1 MRNLTFK
8 MSITMARRLVLL
20 LVAPALAAV
29 QGCTELTEQPRSA
42 ITPDDFY
49 KTEEEVMAGVASVYA
64 GLRNPFALNAYYNVS
79 EVSSDEMIVP
89 TRGQDWYDGGRW
101 LELDR
106 QLWTATSPAGLED
119 VGGVWKATFT
129 NIARANVVLE
139 ALDRP
144 EVDVANKAI
153 VQAEVRTLRA
163 FYYYLMLDM
172 FGGVPLVTNTVI
184 EERARNSKAEIFDF
198 IASELNAT
206 RTVLP
211 ASRPLA
217 QSGRLTSAAAEAILA
232 SLYLNAGVMRRDNAS
247 ATQYNSCQAV
257 QLQGGPTACDLAI
270 SAVDRILAIPT
281 HTLQAN
287 WRSNFTA
294 DNEQSR
300 EILMAAKHVAAGGE
314 MGMNFAQRALHYNQ
328 VSPDA
333 WNGFSTIADVYNAFD
348 NADRRKEIF
357 LVGPQVHL
365 DPQNEDRFGLP
376 VNDRSGARLSF
387 TPTIAN
393 VESAT
398 ESEGARMLKW
408 PIDPNHNAQDHGN
421 DFTWFRLAEMLM
433 IKAEAQNE
441 LGLTAA
447 AIATMNQ
454 TINGVTIRSRVN
466 MPPFA
471 AATPAEF
478 RTNILRERLFE
489 LAGEAKRRMDLIR
502 HGRYTAAWLYKA
514 ARPDHVILMP
524 IPQTQRDAN
533 TLLDQNPGY

>member
-1 MRNLTFK
+1 
-8 MSITMARRLVLL
+8 
-20 LVAPALAAV
+20 
-29 QGCTELTEQPRSA
+29 
-42 ITPDDFY
+42 
-49 KTEEEVMAGVASVYA
+49 
-64 GLRNPFALNAYYNVS
+64 VS

-106 QLWTATSPAGLED
+106 QLWTATSPAGLSD
-119 VGGVWKATFT
+119 VGGVWRSTYT
-129 NIARANVVLE
+129 NIARANVVLQ
-139 ALDRP
+139 ALERP
-144 EVDVANKAI
+144 EVDVADKGI

-163 FYYYLMLDM
+163 FYYYMMLDM

-184 EERARNSKAEIFDF
+184 EERARSTKAEIFDF
-198 IASELNAT
+198 IVSELNAT

-211 ASRPLA
+211 PSRP
-217 QSGRLTSAAAEAILA
+217 QGQNGRLTRGAAEAILA

-247 ATQYNSCQAV
+247 ATAYNSCNFAV
-257 QLQGGPTACDLAI
+257 GTANACTEAI
-270 SAVDRILAIPT
+270 AAVDRILALGV

-294 DNEQSR
+294 DNHLST
-300 EILMAAKHVAAGGE
+300 EIIMAAKHVAASGD
-314 MGMNFAQRALHYNQ
+314 MGLNFAQRALHYSQ

-333 WNGFSTIADVYNAFD
+333 WNGFSTIADVYNSFD
-348 NADRRKEIF
+348 NADARKQIF

-365 DPQNEDRFGLP
+365 DPQNPSRYLQP
-376 VNDRSGARLSF
+376 VNDRSGARLNF
-387 TPTIAN
+387 TPTINN

-441 LGLTAA
+441 LGQTAVA
-447 AIATMNQ
+447 VTTMNQ
-454 TINGVTIRSRVN
+454 TINGVTIRSRVG

-471 AATPAEF
+471 AATQAEF

-489 LAGEAKRRMDLIR
+489 LSGEAKRRMDLIR
-502 HGRYTAAWLYKA
+502 HGRYTAAWQYKP